1 MTRKI
6 QNLLS
11 AGAGAIGL
19 VTAVGVKTFL
29 RPCVHAD
36 GSAAPCAGAG
46 QLILVLGILL
56 ALAGAGMALAR
67 GRGRTILA
75 GGLLLLSLGLVL
87 APGTLLPV
95 CGMAEMTCRLVTR
108 PAALVAGVLAGLLS
122 LAALIGTIRNR

>member
-67 GRGRTILA
+67 GRRCFWRT
-75 GGLLLLSLGLVL
+75 SP
-87 APGTLLPV
+87 PGTSTTGTRSGCWRC
-95 CGMAEMTCRLVTR
+95 CGIPHGPGR
-108 PAALVAGVLAGLLS
+108 PCCW
-122 LAALIGTIRNR
+122 

>member
-56 ALAGAGMALAR
+56 ALDRSGAGIW
-67 GRGRTILA
+67 GRGRPARPRPEACCCCPWGWCWLPEPSGRSA
-75 GGLLLLSLGLVL
+75 GW
-87 APGTLLPV
+87 
-95 CGMAEMTCRLVTR
+95 RR
-108 PAALVAGVLAGLLS
+108 
-122 LAALIGTIRNR
+122 